1 MTVINDD
8 LEMEYYTKIIDFY
21 QNQNF
26 DKETVEIWKS
36 KSYIELMQVL
46 KRTNNKN
53 LVKNAIILILSLFE
67 ELPLDIYDSSGQSV
81 RELKQEDK
89 KSYISHLRSEF
100 ANEIPN

>member
-1 MTVINDD
+1 MTNINDD
-8 LEMEYYTKIIDFY
+8 LEMKYYSKILDFY
-21 QNQNF
+21 QNHQF

-67 ELPLDIYDSSGQSV
+67 ELPLDIYDSSGLSV

-89 KSYISHLRSEF
+89 NSYLSHLRTEF
-100 ANEIPN
+100 AELPN

>member
-1 MTVINDD
+1 MTISSDD
-8 LEMEYYTKIIDFY
+8 LEMEYYTKILDFY
-21 QNQNF
+21 QSQKF

-67 ELPLDIYDSSGQSV
+67 DTPLDIYDTSGQSV
-81 RELKQEDK
+81 RELKQDDRN
-89 KSYISHLRSEF
+89 SYISNLRSEF
-100 ANEIPN
+100 ATELPN

>member
-1 MTVINDD
+1 MTLTNDD
-8 LEMEYYTKIIDFY
+8 LEIKYYSKILDFY
-21 QNQNF
+21 QNQTN
-26 DKETVEIWKS
+26 DKETIEIWKN

-67 ELPLDIYDSSGQSV
+67 EKPVDIYDSSGLSV

-89 KSYISHLRSEF
+89 KSYISHLRTEF
-100 ANEIPN
+100 NEIPN